1 MHDPYIDLFD
11 NVLTRFAFTQRLNY
25 STHTYGEIVDL
36 ISRNRK
42 QIPVE
47 WLLSPYS
54 DHFILLIDVR

>member
-1 MHDPYIDLFD
+1 MHDPYIDLFG

-25 STHTYGEIVDL
+25 SAHTYGEILDL